1 MKKIIEFLKKSNHYK
16 HLIGG
21 FVVGLLA
28 CSPWA
33 ALYSADVAATC
44 LELKDKMYS
53 NFYDWTDW
61 SLSVGGGVFAALFW
75 LII

>member
-1 MKKIIEFLKKSNHYK
+1 MKKIIEFLKKSNPYK

-21 FVVGLLA
+21 FMVGLLA

-33 ALYSADVAATC
+33 ALYSAVVAATC
-44 LELKDKMYS
+44 LEIKDKMYS

-61 SLSVGGGVFAALFW
+61 SLSVGGGVFAALIW
-75 LII
+75 LIL

>member
-33 ALYSADVAATC
+33 AFYSAIVAATC

-53 NFYDWTDW
+53 NAYDWTDW
-61 SLSVGGGVFAALFW
+61 LLSVSGGAVAALIW
-75 LII
+75 LFL

>member
-33 ALYSADVAATC
+33 ALYSAIISASC
-44 LELKDKMYS
+44 LELKDRLYGNK
-53 NFYDWTDW
+53 FDLTDW
-61 SLSVGGGVFAALFW
+61 LLTVVGGAIASIIW
-75 LII
+75 LIV

>member
-33 ALYSADVAATC
+33 ELYSADVAATC
-44 LELKDKMYS
+44 R
-53 NFYDWTDW
+53 FTT
-61 SLSVGGGVFAALFW
+61 LSMDF
-75 LII
+75 